1 MFFFSGK
8 NLKIKRGVSYTTH
21 FRNGSNMD
29 EDTLARRDTFEREVT
44 FAREYGKKKQN
55 KKLPTEGKG

>member
-44 FAREYGKKKQN
+44 FAREYGKKKTKQ
-55 KKLPTEGKG
+55 KITDRG